1 MKNYYF
7 TGEDAAG
14 EYADENGKRLAI
26 KEVAPARVHIPDFR
40 KGELTQ
46 YDSRAAFIDAR
57 RAKGRPLHSHGKDKA
72 HAAPGRDK

>member
-7 TGEDAAG
+7 TREDDAG

-26 KEVAPARVHIPDFR
+26 KEVATARVHIPDFR

-46 YDSRAAFIDAR
+46 YDSKAAFLDAR
-57 RAKGRPLHSHGKDKA
+57 RAKGCPLHSCDSDN
-72 HAAPGRDK
+72 APTETD